1 MACGRI
7 ALERCGFDIEKYYA
21 SEIDKYAIKVAKA
34 NYPDIIHIGDVCNVT
49 AEDYQDID
57 LLMGGSPCQGFSFA
71 GKKLNF
77 DDPRSALFFEFVRI
91 LQEVRPKYFL
101 LENVRMKK
109 EYQDIIT
116 EHLGVEPIMIN
127 SALVSAQNRVRLYW
141 TNIPNVEQPEDR
153 GIILRDVLE
162 EYPNDHVKMSDTF
175 VTRQQGKSCLTD
187 MTKHKASNLSAMEYV
202 KNGRQGDYIACDEN
216 GKPVETVYQYVE
228 HPNYYQFDVSG
239 KGYNSQQDR
248 IRKTEAKSNTLAA
261 GHASIP
267 KVVTRQVSMTEV
279 RTDEANQIRYENRR
293 KHGYD
298 WSPRQLRHLVE
309 RTDNKSNAITPS
321 LTKQHIIKEESAGI
335 WGYPRGVRTSGMKD
349 KNGKTPAV
357 TGSSWQT
364 NNFLS
369 DGISYRKLTPVEC
382 ERLQTIPDNYTNY
395 VSNTQRYKMIGN
407 GWTVEVIRHIF
418 KNMKPPTNKVTSDR
432 KNLNTSLIVR

>member
-21 SEIDKYAIKVAKA
+21 SEIDKYAIEVARA

-49 AEDYQDID
+49 VEDYQDID

-153 GIILRDVLE
+153 GIVLKDVLE
-162 EYPNDHVKMSDTF
+162 RFDDFEESSALPKWLHGNYNDKKRIDLVKSIDEKSSTLRATMWKGHTEGYVSKPNQV
-175 VTRQQGKSCLTD
+175 
-187 MTKHKASNLSAMEYV
+187 
-202 KNGRQGDYIACDEN
+202 EN
-216 GKPVETVYQYVE
+216 AAEKTVYEFVE

-335 WGYPRGVRTSGMKD
+335 
-349 KNGKTPAV
+349 
-357 TGSSWQT
+357 
-364 NNFLS
+364 
-369 DGISYRKLTPVEC
+369 SYRKLTPVEC